1 MTTLIRYRATGGTR
15 RVANFVAKRLVNM
28 RIADYV
34 EVEAPVSRPVP
45 RKSDPVVQEVKQ
57 VVEEVESQA
66 EAQDELDALGEEELR
81 ALAKERGVKVHH
93 KAGAD
98 KIRAALREAE

>member
-15 RVANFVAKRLVNM
+15 RVANFVAKRLVNR

-34 EVEAPVSRPVP
+34 EAEAPVPKPVP
-45 RKSDPVVQEVKQ
+45 RKPDPVVK
-57 VVEEVESQA
+57 EVESQA

>member
-15 RVANFVAKRLVNM
+15 RVANFVAKRLVNR

-34 EVEAPVSRPVP
+34 EVEAPVSNPVP
-45 RKSDPVVQEVKQ
+45 RKPDHVVQ
-57 VVEEVESQA
+57 EVESQA

>member
-15 RVANFVAKRLVNM
+15 RVADFVAKRLVNR

-34 EVEAPVSRPVP
+34 EAEAPVPAP
-45 RKSDPVVQEVKQ
+45 RKPDPVVQEV
-57 VVEEVESQA
+57 ESQV

>member
-15 RVANFVAKRLVNM
+15 RVANFVAKRLVSR

-34 EVEAPVSRPVP
+34 EVEAPVSKPVP
-45 RKSDPVVQEVKQ
+45 LKPDPVVQ
-57 VVEEVESQA
+57 EVESQA

>member
-15 RVANFVAKRLVNM
+15 RVANFVAKRLVNR

-34 EVEAPVSRPVP
+34 EAEAPVPVP
-45 RKSDPVVQEVKQ
+45 RKPDHVVQEVEQ
-57 VVEEVESQA
+57 VVEAVESQA
-66 EAQDELDALGEEELR
+66 EAQDELDALGEEDLR

>member
-15 RVANFVAKRLVNM
+15 RVANFVAKRLVNR

-34 EVEAPVSRPVP
+34 EAEVPVP
-45 RKSDPVVQEVKQ
+45 KPAPRKPDPVVQ
-57 VVEEVESQA
+57 EVESQA

>member
-15 RVANFVAKRLVNM
+15 RVADFVAKRLVNR

-34 EVEAPVSRPVP
+34 EAEAPVPVP
-45 RKSDPVVQEVKQ
+45 RKPDHVVQEVKQ
-57 VVEEVESQA
+57 VVEAVESQS
-66 EAQDELDALGEEELR
+66 EAQDELDALGEEDLR

>member
-15 RVANFVAKRLVNM
+15 RVANFVAKRLVNR

-34 EVEAPVSRPVP
+34 EAEAPVPKPAP
-45 RKSDPVVQEVKQ
+45 RKPDPVVQ
-57 VVEEVESQA
+57 EVESQA

>member
-15 RVANFVAKRLVNM
+15 RVANFVAKRLVNR

-34 EVEAPVSRPVP
+34 EAEAPVPKPVP
-45 RKSDPVVQEVKQ
+45 RKPDPVVQ
-57 VVEEVESQA
+57 EVESQA

>member
-15 RVANFVAKRLVNM
+15 RVANFVAKRLVNR

-34 EVEAPVSRPVP
+34 EVEADVTKPVP
-45 RKSDPVVQEVKQ
+45 RKPDPIVQ
-57 VVEEVESQA
+57 EVESQA

-81 ALAKERGVKVHH
+81 DLAKERGVKVHH

-98 KIRAALREAE
+98 KIRAALRESV